1 MSLDVR
7 ELWDFNDPA
16 GSEARF
22 REALLTAEGD
32 GHRELS
38 AQLARSLG
46 LQKQFDEG
54 HRVLDALND
63 VIGRPQTR
71 GDVCYLLERG
81 RLYNSSGK
89 RDGAL
94 ALFERAAETDIADL
108 RIDAL
113 HMIAI
118 ADPSRSLEANEAALA
133 EAKSSDDPRA
143 QRWRASLLNNLGW
156 SYHEGGEFQ
165 RALECFLEAVEL
177 REEMGAPG
185 PLLIARWCVARA
197 LRSLGE
203 HEAAMVILAEL
214 SSGEPD
220 GYVAEEIAENLLALG
235 KKDDARPWFKLA
247 AELLAEDLAGDP
259 ERLARLVELGALVE

>member
-1 MSLDVR
+1 MSDVR
-7 ELWDFNDPA
+7 ELWDFGDPA

-22 REALLTAEGD
+22 REALETAEGD
-32 GHRELS
+32 WHRELS

-46 LQKQFDEG
+46 LQKRFDEG
-54 HRVLDALND
+54 HRVLDGLND

-71 GDVCYLLERG
+71 GDACLLLERG

-89 RDGAL
+89 LDGAI
-94 ALFERAAETDIADL
+94 ASFERAAETDIADL

-118 ADPSRSLEANEAALA
+118 ADPARSREANEQALA
-133 EAKSSDDPRA
+133 EANASDDPRA
-143 QRWRASLLNNLGW
+143 QRWKASLLNNLGW
-156 SYHEGGEFQ
+156 AYHASGEFD
-165 RALECFLEAVEL
+165 RALTCFLEAVVL

-203 HEAAMVILAEL
+203 HESAMVILAEL
-214 SSGEPD
+214 SSGDPD

-235 KKDDARPWFKLA
+235 KPDDARPWFRLA

-259 ERLARLVELGALVE
+259 ERLARLVELGS

>member
-1 MSLDVR
+1 MSQDVR

-22 REALLTAEGD
+22 REALTTAEGD
-32 GHRELS
+32 WHRELS

-46 LQKQFDEG
+46 LQKRFDEG
-54 HRVLDALND
+54 HQVLDALND
-63 VIGRPQTR
+63 VVGRPKTR

-94 ALFERAAETDIADL
+94 AMFERAAETDIADL

-118 ADPSRSLEANEAALA
+118 ADPTRSREVNEAALV
-133 EAKSSDDPRA
+133 EAQSSSDPRA

-156 SYHEGGEFQ
+156 TYHDAGEFQ

-177 REEMGAPG
+177 REEAGAPG

-203 HEAAMVILAEL
+203 HESAMVILAEL
-214 SSGEPD
+214 SAGDPD

-235 KKDDARPWFKLA
+235 KPDDARPWFKLA

-259 ERLARLVELGALVE
+259 DRLNRLKELGG

>member
-1 MSLDVR
+1 MDVR
-7 ELWDFNDPA
+7 ELWDFGDPV

-22 REALLTAEGD
+22 REVLLTAEGD
-32 GHRELS
+32 EHRELS

-46 LQKQFDEG
+46 LQKRFDEG

-71 GDVCYLLERG
+71 GDVCVLLERG

-89 RDGAL
+89 RDGAI

-118 ADPSRSLEANEAALA
+118 ADPGRSRQMNELALA
-133 EAKSSDDPRA
+133 EANASDDPQAR
-143 QRWRASLLNNLGW
+143 RWRASLLNNLGW
-156 SYHEGGEFQ
+156 SYHASGEFQ
-165 RALECFLEAVEL
+165 RALTCFLEAVEL
-177 REEMGAPG
+177 REEMGATG

-203 HEAAMVILAEL
+203 HESAMVILAEL
-214 SSGEPD
+214 SSGDPD
-220 GYVAEEIAENLLALG
+220 GYVAEEIAENLLALE
-235 KKDDARPWFKLA
+235 KPEDARPWFRLA
-247 AELLAEDLAGDP
+247 SELLAEDLASNP
-259 ERLARLVELGALVE
+259 ARLARLVELGS